1 MPEAA
6 SKVTVYFDG
15 SCPLCRA
22 EIGHYRS
29 RAGAEAIDFKDVSCP
44 LAAPAPDLS
53 RDAAMARLHVRRA
66 DGRLVSGAAAFIEIW
81 RTLPGWRWLARLAS
95 IPGMLM
101 MAEIAYRIFLPIRP
115 LLSRIAGSLVRKT
128 RQRL

>member
-1 MPEAA
+1 MQEAA

-15 SCPLCRA
+15 SCPLCSA
-22 EIGHYRS
+22 EIAHYRS
-29 RAGAEAIDFKDVSCP
+29 RTGSEAIDFTDVSCP

-53 RDAAMARLHVRRA
+53 REAAMARLHVRSA

-81 RTLPGWRWLARLAS
+81 RALPGWRWMARLAS
-95 IPGMLM
+95 LPGMLT

-115 LLSRIAGSLVRKT
+115 LLARITGGLVRSP
-128 RQRL
+128 RQRP